1 MSLCTCTLELPIC
14 KLCMTINIIIGVRF
28 FLPACPVGCKPTST
42 CTNTDKGY
50 YVDVK
55 YFQLGTITIPNDV
68 QSQYMKALTLQ
79 EEADREKL
87 LQDAQ
92 VVRKNTTAMV
102 RLTACSITY
111 SYL

>member
-1 MSLCTCTLELPIC
+1 MYNYYHYRCLF
-14 KLCMTINIIIGVRF
+14 F
-28 FLPACPVGCKPTST
+28 FLPACPTGCKATST
-42 CTNTDKGY
+42 CTSTDKGL

-102 RLTACSITY
+102 RPTAGALAIDT
-111 SYL
+111 

>member
-14 KLCMTINIIIGVRF
+14 KLCMTFIII
-28 FLPACPVGCKPTST
+28 FLPACPIGCKPTST
-42 CTNTDKGY
+42 CTSTDKGL

-102 RLTACSITY
+102 RPNACGTM
-111 SYL
+111 

>member
-1 MSLCTCTLELPIC
+1 
-14 KLCMTINIIIGVRF
+14 MTFIII
-28 FLPACPVGCKPTST
+28 FLPACPIGCKPTST
-42 CTNTDKGY
+42 CTSTDKGL

-102 RLTACSITY
+102 RPNACGTM
-111 SYL
+111 

>member
-1 MSLCTCTLELPIC
+1 MS
-14 KLCMTINIIIGVRF
+14 GFF
-28 FLPACPVGCKPTST
+28 FLPACPTGCKATST
-42 CTNTDKGY
+42 CTSTDKGL

-102 RLTACSITY
+102 RPTAGAVTIMILRVECLE
-111 SYL
+111 YLKFNIIMLR